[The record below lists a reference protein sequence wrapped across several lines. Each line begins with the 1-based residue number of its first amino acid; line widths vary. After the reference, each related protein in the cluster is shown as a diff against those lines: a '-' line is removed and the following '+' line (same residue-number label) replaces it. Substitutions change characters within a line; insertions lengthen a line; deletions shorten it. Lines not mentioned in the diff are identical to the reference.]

1 MTTET
6 VDLTPTWRG
15 ILPALLAIFEHGDR
29 QTALDELAKMA
40 NLADRYNQLTSK
52 VEYVSRRGDDRQL
65 TIREYWEMWE
75 MEEDGLDK

>member
-15 ILPALLAIFEHGDR
+15 ILPALLAIYEHGDR

-40 NLADRYNQLTSK
+40 GAADRYISLVK
-52 VEYVSRRGDDRQL
+52 ADR
-65 TIREYWEMWE
+65 IKRE
-75 MEEDGLDK
+75 G